1 MSEILEPFDSG
12 LKTGNITILFNIYRH
27 ERISYQNRIRYEN
40 FLKNNYPKEYDN
52 FLEFKIKVKNKTP
65 NIKELIFQWLD
76 GKRDI
81 PDLELFLERFRVIKD
96 VINGNIFTD
105 INSLD
110 LIDQADALA
119 LVVLQFNTNKLLKL
133 DSDTLISDVI
143 KEYDIDF
150 DISFSTDPVS
160 KAEVK
165 EILDNEKSTTI
176 SDITDG
182 FDILRE
188 KISHMELCNG
198 SALIV
203 DMDLG
208 VVAYTITS
216 AGKFFPKV
224 FETVETLKSRGIEIY
239 IASGDRKGAINR
251 LANMLDVPEDN
262 AFGTVSTRGKCEVV
276 SILKDS
282 GYKVMMVGD
291 GLNDILAF
299 KKADVSVLTIEQQ
312 EEVSPK
318 MMDKTDYV
326 IEDIFEVTLIDF

>member
-1 MSEILEPFDSG
+1 MKKAVVFDNSG
-12 LKTGNITILFNIYRH
+12 TLIERYR
-27 ERISYQNRIRYEN
+27 
-40 FLKNNYPKEYDN
+40 
-52 FLEFKIKVKNKTP
+52 V
-65 NIKELIFQWLD
+65 
-76 GKRDI
+76 
-81 PDLELFLERFRVIKD
+81 VKD
-96 VINGNIFTD
+96 VISGNIFTD
-105 INSLD
+105 INSLEI
-110 LIDQADALA
+110 IDAADSLA
-119 LVVLQFNTNKLLKL
+119 LVVLQFNTNRLLKM
-133 DSDTLISDVI
+133 DPNTLISHVI
-143 KEYDIDF
+143 KKFDIDF
-150 DISFSTDPVS
+150 DISFSNRQVS
-160 KAEVK
+160 KSEVK
-165 EILDNEKSTTI
+165 EILDSETTSTI

-188 KISHMELCNG
+188 KIPYMELCNG

-208 VVAYTITS
+208 QVVYTITS

-224 FETVETLKSRGIEIY
+224 FETVETLKSRGIEIF

-262 AFGTVSTRGKCEVV
+262 AYGTVSTRGKCEVV
-276 SILKDS
+276 SILQDA

-299 KKADVSVLTIEQQ
+299 SRADVSVLTIEQQ

-326 IEDIFEVTLIDF
+326 IEDIFEVTMIDF

>member
-1 MSEILEPFDSG
+1 MKKAVVFDNSG
-12 LKTGNITILFNIYRH
+12 TLI
-27 ERISYQNRIRYEN
+27 ERY
-40 FLKNNYPKEYDN
+40 
-52 FLEFKIKVKNKTP
+52 
-65 NIKELIFQWLD
+65 
-76 GKRDI
+76 
-81 PDLELFLERFRVIKD
+81 RVIKD

-110 LIDQADALA
+110 LIEAADALA

-133 DSDTLISDVI
+133 DPNTLISDVI

-150 DISFSTDPVS
+150 DVSFSTRQVS
-160 KAEVK
+160 KADVE
-165 EILDNEKSTTI
+165 EILYNEKVSTI

-224 FETVETLKSRGIEIY
+224 FETVETLKSRGIEIF

-251 LANMLDVPEDN
+251 LAGMLDVPEDN

-276 SILKDS
+276 SILKEG

-326 IEDIFEVTLIDF
+326 IEDIFEVTMIDF